1 MANVLSYK
9 KKKEGKVILLEC
21 MKICSPIFF
30 LSHYNSHI
38 KRKNKP
44 QNNFYFRFF
53 NLLFPLICMMILM
66 MITKLKK
73 INHDKINFIKNYSFS
88 FIY

>member
-44 QNNFYFRFF
+44 QNISEVLKAVQSLKRPDSQ
-53 NLLFPLICMMILM
+53 LHELRESITILNKYYTD
-66 MITKLKK
+66 IQ
-73 INHDKINFIKNYSFS
+73 I
-88 FIY
+88 